1 MAPMRLVRDD
11 DVSDLEVMDPEE
23 QPLDPAAAA
32 DGADLDPSRI
42 RSGEKPAAEEPDG
55 AVEDSAD
62 DESSDPSEQ
71 SDVQVDLRTL
81 EALLFST
88 HHPLTAGRLAEMLE
102 LESTKPLRRAIKELN
117 EQYVTGDRS
126 FRIEQV
132 AGGYQMLTLPDFGEI
147 LKKLHQREVDA
158 K

>member
-1 MAPMRLVRDD
+1 
-11 DVSDLEVMDPEE
+11 
-23 QPLDPAAAA
+23 
-32 DGADLDPSRI
+32 
-42 RSGEKPAAEEPDG
+42 
-55 AVEDSAD
+55 DSSEAD
-62 DESSDPSEQ
+62 DSSDESTA
-71 SDVQVDLRTL
+71 DVQVDFRTL

-102 LESTKPLRRAIKELN
+102 LESTKPVRRAIKELN
-117 EQYVTGDRS
+117 EQYVTADRS

-158 K
+158 KLTKAALETLAIIAYKQPILRADIEAI